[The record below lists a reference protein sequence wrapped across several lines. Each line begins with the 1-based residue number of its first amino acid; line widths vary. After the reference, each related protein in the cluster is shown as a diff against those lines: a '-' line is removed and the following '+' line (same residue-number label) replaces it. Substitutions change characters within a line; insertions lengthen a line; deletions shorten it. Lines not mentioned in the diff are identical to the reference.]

1 MKHSSS
7 AAPPLH
13 GAPWFANPQRWSLAV
28 IVMAFLSCVVISW
41 LHFQQQ
47 QILMNTSTALDT
59 HRQARVDLAQGF
71 LHLSLADATASP
83 FDREQGLALLDQA
96 IATFVMMTTQVE
108 GAPRRVTA
116 FHADVEDFRV
126 RLLAWRSLS
135 IPTPAQETA
144 LRIAY
149 GQLERQTQVLDALI
163 RTQLHDLTNR
173 LYRIYLWTLGSAG
186 VLLGVVCVAYY
197 VSVQAR
203 RTIED
208 ELRAEKE
215 RFQRIVDTAP
225 GVVHARRE
233 TSDGKLSFPYASP
246 RIEEIY
252 GVSAAQLAIDAA
264 VVRQLIHPD
273 DRALVQHT
281 VAVSAQ
287 TLQSWRA
294 EYRLCHPH
302 RGEIWIE
309 GHSIPHREADG
320 SIVWYGVLTEI
331 TERKQ
336 AEAALHRA
344 LRDQAQTLAQLD
356 ALFSSA
362 PIGIGLWD
370 RQLRFLRLNQ
380 TLADINGLPL
390 DAHLGKHI
398 REVIPEVAGIDELVG
413 IWEEVITTGK
423 PKLNIELTGFTRQL
437 PLVKRSWIDN
447 FFPVRVGEE
456 IIGIAATVLDI
467 SDRKAAE
474 QEIQRLNSELEARV
488 IERTAQ
494 LQVANQ
500 ELEAFTY
507 SVSHDL
513 RAPLRAMD
521 GYTRILLEEY
531 APQLDEE
538 ALRVCDI
545 ICAES
550 KRMGRLIDDLLRFS
564 RWNRAEVQMTALDM
578 TELVQTVFA
587 QIVTDER
594 RPAISFHLHALPPA
608 WGDIAML
615 RQVWENL
622 LANSIKFSAQREQ
635 VVIEVGSG
643 QTPTENIYWVRDNG
657 AGFNM
662 HYVDKLFSVFQRLHS
677 ERAFP
682 GTGVGLA
689 IVQRVIQRHGGRV
702 WAQSEV
708 EQGATFYFT
717 LPTCGPNCGSNC
729 RTENG

>member
-1 MKHSSS
+1 M
-7 AAPPLH
+7 
-13 GAPWFANPQRWSLAV
+13 
-28 IVMAFLSCVVISW
+28 IVMALLSCVVISW

-47 QILMNTSTALDT
+47 QILMSTSTALET

-71 LHLSLADATASP
+71 LHLSLATATASP

-96 IATFVMMTTQVE
+96 MATFVTMATHLDGVPQ
-108 GAPRRVTA
+108 RVVA
-116 FHADVEDFRV
+116 FQADVEAFRV
-126 RLLAWRSLS
+126 RLLAWRSLAM
-135 IPTPAQETA
+135 PTPAQEIA

-149 GQLERQTQVLDALI
+149 GQLERQTSVLDALI
-163 RTQLHDLTNR
+163 RRQLHELTTR
-173 LYRIYLWTLGSAG
+173 LYVIYLWTLGSAG
-186 VLLGVVCVAYY
+186 LLLSVVCLAYY
-197 VSVQAR
+197 VSAQAR

-225 GVVHARRE
+225 GVVHACRE

-252 GVSAAQLAIDAA
+252 GVSAAELAIDASA
-264 VVRQLIHPD
+264 IRQLTHPD
-273 DRALVQHT
+273 DRLLLEQT
-281 VAVSAQ
+281 VATSAQ

-294 EYRLCHPH
+294 EYRLCHPS
-302 RGEIWIE
+302 RGELWIE

-370 RQLRFLRLNQ
+370 TQLRFLRLNQ

-437 PLVKRSWIDN
+437 PLVKRYWIDN
-447 FFPVRVGEE
+447 FFPVRVGDE

-494 LQVANQ
+494 LQAANQ

-513 RAPLRAMD
+513 RSPLRAMD
-521 GYTRILLEEY
+521 GYTRILLEDY
-531 APQLDEE
+531 APHLDEE
-538 ALRVCDI
+538 AVRVCGI
-545 ICAES
+545 ICAETQ
-550 KRMGRLIDDLLRFS
+550 RMGRLIDDLLAFS
-564 RWNRAEVQMTALDM
+564 RWSRAEVQLTALDM
-578 TELVQTVFA
+578 TALVQTVFT
-587 QIVTDER
+587 QIVSDEE
-594 RPAISFHLHALPPA
+594 RPAINFHLHTLAPA
-608 WGDIAML
+608 WGDLAMI

-622 LANSIKFSAQREQ
+622 LANSIKFSSKREQ

-643 QTPTENIYWVRDNG
+643 QTQTENIYWVRDNG
-657 AGFNM
+657 AGFDM

-677 ERAFP
+677 ELAFP

-689 IVQRVIQRHGGRV
+689 IVQRVVQRHGGRV

-717 LPTCGPNCGSNC
+717 LPTCGPNCGNNC